1 MGLAS
6 ALSTALT
13 GLNAAETTIDVVGN
27 NVANSNTVGFKASSA
42 VFATQFLQTQSLG
55 SSPSDTRGGT
65 NPRQVGLGTKVA
77 EITPDFNQGTIE
89 VSSNPLD
96 LAIQGDGF
104 FIVQGSQGEILYT
117 RNGQFKTNANNEITT
132 ITGQRVLGFGVDDQ
146 FNVQETGLVPIKIP
160 LGAAAVAQATENV
173 YLEGTLTPTGVIAT
187 QPAIIES
194 SVLSD
199 GNFELP
205 ESLATSDIT
214 AVPAPAVGTSDITL
228 GAAGA
233 LSAGTYQYRFT
244 MVDADGNE
252 TPASNAF
259 SLANPGGNQLVIG
272 NLPALAT
279 GYTGYNLYRT
289 AADGTTFNRVAS
301 NVAPGAI
308 PYTDNATDASI
319 ASAAGVPETLAPGNY
334 SYYYTLLDTSTG
346 LESRPSE
353 LIGPLSVGVS
363 GRVIRLDNLVQP
375 TSPDFNAI
383 RIYRTTGNDD
393 STFYQIA
400 DLTAGQT
407 SFADGMADADIVGNH
422 TINLDGPRIASSTLL
437 VNLVRREGST
447 YDNVY
452 ADTGVISFTPKKG
465 GRTLDTKEFTITN
478 TSTVQD
484 LVNFMEEAMGIQ
496 ELDEQGN
503 GLPGNIGGSITND
516 SRLRFVSNLGKD
528 NALDVGL
535 SSFQLTTDAGV
546 AESVSLPFATTQT
559 ANGESAVTD
568 FVVYDTLGI
577 PLNVRLTTVLES
589 TTSASTTYRW
599 YADSADNDP
608 LTGASIR
615 VGTGRITFDGQ
626 GNVSGVSEATVSID
640 RRHVSSASPLEFELD
655 FSQLSGLAANS
666 STLAASRQDGS
677 GAGTLTSFII
687 TEGGSINGV
696 FSNGI
701 TRELGQLQLARF
713 ANNNGLEQVGQ
724 NMYAAGVNS
733 GLPVQGGPGENGIGV
748 VSAGAVELSNTD
760 IGQNLIDLILASTQY
775 RGGTRVI
782 TAVQQL
788 LDELMALRR

>member
-55 SSPSDTRGGT
+55 STPSDSRGGT
-65 NPRQVGLGTKVA
+65 NPRQIGLGTKIA
-77 EITPDFNQGTIE
+77 EITPDFTQGTVQ

-104 FIVQGSQGEILYT
+104 FIVQGSQGETLYT
-117 RNGQFKTNANNEITT
+117 RNGQFKTNADNEITT
-132 ITGQRVLGFGVDDQ
+132 ITGQRVLGFGIDDQ
-146 FNVQETGLVPIKIP
+146 FNVQQTGLVPITIP
-160 LGAAAVAQATENV
+160 LGASAVAQATKNV

-187 QPAIIES
+187 TPAVIES

-205 ESLATSDIT
+205 ESLAAGDVT
-214 AVPAPAVGTSDITL
+214 AIPAPAAGTSSITV

-233 LSAGTYQYRFT
+233 LTAGTYQYRYT
-244 MVDADGNE
+244 MVDGDGNE
-252 TPASNAF
+252 TPASTPFA
-259 SLANPGGNQLVIG
+259 LANPGGDQLVVD
-272 NLPALAT
+272 NLPALT
-279 GYTGYNLYRT
+279 GDYTSYNLYRT
-289 AADGTTFNRVAS
+289 AADGSDFHRVA
-301 NVAPGAI
+301 NVAPGDI

-319 ASAAGVPETLAPGNY
+319 AGNASLPETLAPGNY
-334 SYYYTLLDTSTG
+334 SYYYTLLDTATG

-363 GRVIRLDNLVQP
+363 GREIRLDNLQQP
-375 TSPDFNAI
+375 TSADFNAV

-400 DLTAGQT
+400 DLTGGET
-407 SFADGMADADIVGNH
+407 SFNDGIADADIVGNQ
-422 TINLDGPRIASSTLL
+422 TLNLDGPRIAASTLL
-437 VNLVRREGST
+437 VNLVRREGSN

-452 ADTGVISFTPKKG
+452 VDTGVISFTPKKG
-465 GRTLDTKEFTITN
+465 GRTLDTKEFTITD

-484 LVNFMEEAMGIQ
+484 LVNFMEDAMGVQ
-496 ELDEQGN
+496 EVDEQGN
-503 GLPGNIGGSITND
+503 ALPGGSGGSITND

-528 NALDVGL
+528 SALDIGL
-535 SSFQLTTDAGV
+535 SSFQLTTDAGT
-546 AESVSLPFATTQT
+546 AETVSLPFATTQV

-599 YADSADNDP
+599 YADSSDNDP

-615 VGTGRITFDGQ
+615 VGTGTVTFDGQ
-626 GNVSGVSEATVSID
+626 GNVSNVSEGTVSID
-640 RRHVSSASPLEFELD
+640 RRNVSSASPLEFELD
-655 FSQLSGLAANS
+655 FSQLSGLASEHS
-666 STLAASRQDGS
+666 SIAASRQDGS

-687 TEGGSINGV
+687 TEGGAINGV

-733 GLPVQGGPGENGIGV
+733 GLPVLGAPGENGIGT
-748 VSAGAVELSNTD
+748 VSAGATELSNTD